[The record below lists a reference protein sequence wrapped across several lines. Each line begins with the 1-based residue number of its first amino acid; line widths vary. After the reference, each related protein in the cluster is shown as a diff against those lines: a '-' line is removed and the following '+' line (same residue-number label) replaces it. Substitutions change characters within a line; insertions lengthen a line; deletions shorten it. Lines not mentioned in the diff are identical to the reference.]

1 MLTLHGLKNCD
12 SCRKA
17 MKWLDANGSTYRF
30 HDLRADGLDRAMLE
44 RWIAGAGWEALLNR
58 RSTTWR
64 GLTDAEKNGLDE
76 TRATELMLEHATL
89 VKRPIAESASRLV
102 VGFKPDQ
109 YEAMTG

>member
-17 MKWLDANGSTYRF
+17 RNSLDANGLTYRF

-44 RWIAGAGWEALLNR
+44 RWTTAVGWEALVNR

-64 GLTDAEKNGLDE
+64 GLAEEARHSLDE
-76 TRATELMLEHATL
+76 RTAIDLMLEHPTL
-89 VKRPIAESASRLV
+89 VKRPIAESASGV
-102 VGFKPDQ
+102 IVGFRPEQ
-109 YEAMTG
+109 YAAITE